1 MNASDFFIHV
11 PCSHV
16 NYNGF
21 NLPEMI
27 VSLIR
32 QQLLS
37 FGRRPEGSEGENR

>member
-1 MNASDFFIHV
+1 MNTLDFFIHV

-27 VSLIR
+27 LSLIR

-37 FGRRPEGSEGENR
+37 FGKRPKESETENR